1 MKKLEFRCAARYA
14 VFAASAALLA
24 ACGKSSTDATRSP
37 ANITI
42 VTGSGQSGFTGLTL
56 SQPLVV
62 QVTAAD
68 GTPVAGQIV
77 DFTVAS
83 GQATLNPTSA
93 TTDAN
98 GKAQTQVTLGSSA
111 GPVEVAATVRATSLS
126 AKFTATAQTITSNV
140 TCSSSN
146 TLTLAV
152 GETRTSLAGNGVCL
166 TSTAA
171 SEYMVNGF
179 FASSVPSAQTQVGVT
194 GFGITTPAGSP
205 AGSVPALG
213 ASGGGVLRLTA
224 KGGGVLA
231 TLDPQRQL
239 DLRLRQ
245 LERTV
250 LAPRMVGARAAI
262 RRRGAL
268 LAAAPPNVGDILQ
281 LNVDL
286 NCNSSPP
293 RYRSGRVAAIT
304 NTAIIV
310 ADTGNPAGGFTDA
323 DYQSVGV
330 TFDTLVDPLDQAA
343 FGAPTDIDGNGRI
356 ILFYTRAVN
365 EMTPALSPGG
375 IVEGFFHPRDLF
387 PRTALDPSNAC
398 TGSNFAEM
406 FYLIVPDT
414 GGAVNGNKR
423 TKAFVQQ
430 LTIAVTAHEY
440 QHLINAARRIYFN
453 NADAFEEVWLNE
465 GLSHMAEELLYYH
478 AAGLAPRQNIDGT
491 SIRTT
496 QQRRD
501 AFNQYQSGNFG
512 RYESFLDAPM
522 TSSPYADNDSLATR
536 GATWGFL
543 RYAADHQ
550 GTSDGTVW
558 QQLVNSTTTGLQNL
572 TNVFGANILNQ
583 IRDWSIS
590 VYTDDQAATTAA
602 YQQPSWNLRSI
613 YLSAFQ
619 APAPFPLVVFPL
631 ANGAQTTQT
640 LSGGGSLYTRLGV
653 PANVTAAVGWSVS
666 SPSVQISIVRTR

>member
-14 VFAASAALLA
+14 VFAASAALLG

-166 TSTAA
+166 TSTVA

-194 GFGITTPAGSP
+194 GFGITTPQGSSASQSANSAGMFSAAATGGRLSPNLDP
-205 AGSVPALG
+205 AGPLHLQ
-213 ASGGGVLRLTA
+213 LRN
-224 KGGGVLA
+224 
-231 TLDPQRQL
+231 
-239 DLRLRQ
+239 

-250 LAPRMVGARAAI
+250 LAPRMAGARTAM

-268 LAAAPPNVGDILQ
+268 RATAPPNVGDILQ

-286 NCNSSPP
+286 TCNSSPP
-293 RYRSGRVAAIT
+293 RYRFGRVVAVTSSAIV
-304 NTAIIV
+304 V

-365 EMTPALSPGG
+365 EMTPAVSPGG

-387 PRTALDPSNAC
+387 PRTALDPNNAC

-440 QHLINAARRIYFN
+440 QHLINAARRIYVN

-478 AAGLAPRQNIDGT
+478 AAGLTPQQNIDGT

-496 QQRRD
+496 QKRID

-512 RYESFLDAPM
+512 RYESFLQSPM
-522 TSSPYADNDSLATR
+522 SSSLYADNDSLATR

-572 TNVFGANILNQ
+572 TNVFGANILDR

-613 YLSAFQ
+613 YLSAFKS
-619 APAPFPLVVFPL
+619 PIPFPLVVFPL

-653 PANVTAAVGWSVS
+653 PANVTAVVGWSVS